1 MKIGEK
7 ITLRNLGECKVLAN
21 KNNETLIEKDNV
33 VYFATNLNKKR
44 QDEEYS
50 YDTVVCYG
58 FTLNESYQLIQ
69 PMYAD
74 IINNINK
81 QYKISDKLS
90 KMLIEALMGM
100 GVI

>member
-58 FTLNESYQLIQ
+58 FTLNEAYQLIQ
-69 PMYAD
+69 PMFAD

-81 QYKISDKLS
+81 QYKIDDRLS
-90 KMLIEALMGM
+90 KMLIEALMGIGAM
-100 GVI
+100 